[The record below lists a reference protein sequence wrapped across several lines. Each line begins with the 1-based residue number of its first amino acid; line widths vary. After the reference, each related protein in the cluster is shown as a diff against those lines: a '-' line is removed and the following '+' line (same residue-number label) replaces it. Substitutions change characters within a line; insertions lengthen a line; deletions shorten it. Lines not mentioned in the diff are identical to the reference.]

1 MGEAVLSDD
10 CGYRACSRMQGMQER
25 IDDAFCRTG
34 FEEENSKGVEGTRML
49 ALVLLIIH
57 SGTGAGS

>member
-1 MGEAVLSDD
+1 
-10 CGYRACSRMQGMQER
+10 MQGMQER